1 MKFTSNTISIP
12 WLPEVELSHIDRLI
26 FLYWL
31 LVVYACLFLHET
43 QEEKHKRK
51 QVALAAIDGGSQLVP
66 SAMTVAG
73 ALGTENGTWFAFGG
87 HRRSWLNDSIRYV
100 GGGGLRVANLDLYK
114 KLSFGPIDKEIKFGT
129 KTSVAVLAQKVQFR
143 IADTPLMLGVKQM
156 LAKSKVESDSKLI
169 DKVMQLTLGSEA
181 VTSGLGVLAEYDTRD
196 NLFYPSKGY
205 KVAADYMIYDE
216 ALGSDYNYRTFNL
229 EAEVYIP
236 IVEKLTL
243 GFCWQLSTFR
253 TERFYGVTDCK
264 AVRCTAGC
272 FFIPLPR

>member
-1 MKFTSNTISIP
+1 M
-12 WLPEVELSHIDRLI
+12 
-26 FLYWL
+26 
-31 LVVYACLFLHET
+31 
-43 QEEKHKRK
+43 
-51 QVALAAIDGGSQLVP
+51 
-66 SAMTVAG
+66 
-73 ALGTENGTWFAFGG
+73 
-87 HRRSWLNDSIRYV
+87 
-100 GGGGLRVANLDLYK
+100 ANLDLYK

-243 GFCWQLSTFR
+243 GFCWQ
-253 TERFYGVTDCK
+253 
-264 AVRCTAGC
+264 
-272 FFIPLPR
+272 